1 MFGNKV
7 KNFKLAPTSELVFY
21 IVNND
26 QTDFSASKLHK
37 ILTERLTR
45 KYNLDAEKANSIAE
59 RDVDIIISRGN
70 DLSNYVFDYSR
81 GLRGTEEALYK
92 NLNTS
97 EEECYKSRLIM
108 TDTLSSERLEGLT
121 LSELCLGVFLETKFK
136 ELYRKR
142 GKLLKEQIQQ
152 NRKSISDRGVSILD
166 ESIQREISDE
176 KSLYELQRENKN
188 MEKFHGTLLD
198 EFAVQFMATMYDL
211 KELENCSKFR
221 LTASA
226 LNVLCRERRFCITG
240 NRRRLKQ
247 ESADFKDLSSD
258 VASLDKQ
265 IISNNEE
272 ASKVYR
278 LATHSIL

>member
-97 EEECYKSRLIM
+97 EGDYKSSLRF
-108 TDTLSSERLEGLT
+108 TDTLSSKRVENFT
-121 LSELCLGVFLETKFK
+121 LSELCFGIILESEFK
-136 ELYRKR
+136 ELYQKR
-142 GKLLKEQIQQ
+142 GKLLKKQIQQ

-166 ESIQREISDE
+166 ESIKREINGE

-188 MEKFHGTLLD
+188 MEKFHDAIGQ
-198 EFAVQFMATMYDL
+198 EFMAQFLGIMYDS
-211 KELENCSKFR
+211 KELEDSPKFR
-221 LTASA
+221 LAASA

-247 ESADFKDLSSD
+247 ESADFKDLSSE